1 MEDITAD
8 IALKEG
14 MAIEKLGV
22 SEQLIEQPVAK
33 RMTHGAIEVP
43 LYTGYGGYGK
53 QRMQGL
59 GGEIV
64 LITDSDLGGL
74 TVLADG
80 D

>member
-14 MAIEKLGV
+14 MAIEELGV

-33 RMTHGAIEVP
+33 RITHGAMDVP

-53 QRMQGL
+53 QCAQGL
-59 GGEIV
+59 GAEIV
-64 LITDSDLGGL
+64 LIADGDLGRL
-74 TVLADG
+74 TVLTDG